1 MGRYT
6 VAVGMGGVVC
16 MHLGIVRYGSGGR
29 PITCVELGFVGFLGG
44 FFFWEKA
51 VRCENC
57 GIGFP
62 RVRSGG
68 VDWKEG
74 GDGEDGLVGWEA

>member
-29 PITCVELGFVGFLGG
+29 PITCVELGFVGFLG
-44 FFFWEKA
+44 FFFGGKGGA
-51 VRCENC
+51 V
-57 GIGFP
+57 
-62 RVRSGG
+62 
-68 VDWKEG
+68 
-74 GDGEDGLVGWEA
+74 